1 MLLAST
7 LFSYREESCE
17 AVKDDVKGPACRNV
31 NCCLGVVEKDGVT
44 FASGSSHWGYFFPN
58 YVCSIVILT
67 TYSER

>member
-44 FASGSSHWGYFFPN
+44 FASG
-58 YVCSIVILT
+58 IVQENDLVSLFCLRHLITVLP
-67 TYSER
+67 